1 MKTFDEWK
9 KDQTE
14 LAVSDSV
21 VVLILLV
28 IMFAVAAIAA

>member
-1 MKTFDEWK
+1 MKTFKEWK

-14 LAVSDSV
+14 SEVSDSV